1 MSSPLEAP
9 FYRKGRWFS
18 FQWVYRQIYNSFLTN
33 QSALFV
39 SVKLWHSFLKVGRTV
54 CLIQS
59 LLKWKYQVSFKSQMN
74 FNSTRF
80 GLVHHNLNVV
90 VVVVVFFFKFC
101 LIFFQLYSIFW
112 YGGLSQHYSSGK
124 IRSPVVAR
132 SDQRNAQ
139 TVARLPWPPF
149 TENKISYD
157 FPNNIVE

>member
-39 SVKLWHSFLKVGRTV
+39 SVKLWHSFLKVWRTV

-59 LLKWKYQVSFKSQMN
+59 LLKWKYQVSFKSQIN

-80 GLVHHNLNVV
+80 GLVYHNLDVVV
-90 VVVVVFFFKFC
+90 VVVVVFLILFNFFSTVLKV
-101 LIFFQLYSIFW
+101 IW
-112 YGGLSQHYSSGK
+112 YKGLSQHYSSGK
-124 IRSPVVAR
+124 IRSPVVAQ
-132 SDQRNAQ
+132 SDQ
-139 TVARLPWPPF
+139 
-149 TENKISYD
+149 ISGTRK
-157 FPNNIVE
+157 P